1 MRTLITII
9 AIACSMQLQAQN
21 DSIANDSV
29 TWEKQLDGVT
39 VVHQKKLVK
48 METDKMTYKVSQDE
62 DAKTATVLDMLRKVP
77 MVTVD
82 GQDNISVNGSSAFQV
97 YVDGKPNP
105 MMTANA
111 SVIFKAMPA
120 TAVKDIEVVTNPGAR
135 FDAEGAGGVLNII
148 MNRQNGMAA
157 SLDGYNGSLRATAGN
172 NSVGAGAFISGQK
185 GKFSY
190 SANANYNHMHP
201 KNTEMESMR
210 TTDDGG
216 TMATLTSS
224 KTKIPFTMGSLSLGY
239 EIDSVSS
246 INASA
251 SLTSFQMTNNGRS
264 TVSMFGGPYGQ
275 GFGYDYDM
283 KMKNRKTAFTGSLDY
298 QRFLNKER
306 TSQFAITYVLSLSP
320 TKNETTN
327 IFNSNPLATIDLTDQ
342 RSDSREN
349 TTEHILQADYTTPL
363 SAQSK
368 LSTGVKLTARKATT
382 DADHYLGGVYSEGAS
397 MEYSHSNNILATYAE
412 YEQTIGKFT
421 AKGGL
426 RYEHTWQEVKY
437 EMGNGANFSTDYG
450 NLVPSASLSYPLSMT
465 SNIGLTYNMRITRPG
480 ISFLNP
486 YVDTTT
492 PTAHTYGN
500 PDLSTE
506 KSNNI
511 GLVFNF
517 YTPKLMLSAKL
528 NQNFHNDGIEQYSF
542 YKDGILNTTYGNIVE
557 RSETGG
563 TLFANWLLHKN
574 TRLFLNGGLTYNH
587 ISSDQIDAKNHGWQA
602 NIMAGLQ
609 QTLPLDFKLGAYLI
623 TSTKSYTLQGWNSG
637 FNMLIANI
645 SKTFFDDK
653 LSIGLTA
660 NTGLGHGGKITI
672 ESHTKGADFT
682 NTSKISVPMK
692 SIALNVTFNFGNTKR
707 QTKQHVSRVQSDFI
721 EQQSKGEM
729 LNDMGNTPQ

>member
-9 AIACSMQLQAQN
+9 AIACSLQLQAQN
-21 DSIANDSV
+21 DSIAADSV

-48 METDKMTYKVSQDE
+48 METDKMTYKVSLDE

-111 SVIFKAMPA
+111 SVIFKSMPA

-135 FDAEGAGGVLNII
+135 YDAEGAGGVLNII

-157 SLDGYNGSLRATAGN
+157 SLDGYNGSLRAVAGTN
-172 NSVGAGAFISGQK
+172 ALGAGAFLSGQK
-185 GKFSY
+185 GKLSY

-201 KNTEMESMR
+201 KTTEVVSTR
-210 TTDDGG
+210 TANDGS
-216 TMATLTSS
+216 TMASTTSS
-224 KTKIPFTMGSLSLGY
+224 KTKIPFTMGSISIGY
-239 EIDSVSS
+239 EIDSVSN

-251 SLTSFQMTNNGRS
+251 SLTSFEMSNKGNS
-264 TVSMFGGPYGQ
+264 TVGMYGGLYGQ
-275 GFGYDYDM
+275 GFNYGYDMD
-283 KMKNRKTAFTGSLDY
+283 MKNRKTAFTGSLDY
-298 QRFLNKER
+298 QRFLNKDR

-327 IFNSNPLATIDLTDQ
+327 IFDSNPLATIDLTNQ

-349 TTEHILQADYTTPL
+349 TTEHILQADYTTPI
-363 SAQSK
+363 SEKSK
-368 LSTGVKLTARKATT
+368 FNTGLKLTARKATT
-382 DADHYLGGVYSEGAS
+382 DADHYLGGVYSDDAS
-397 MEYSHSNNILATYAE
+397 MEYSHTNNIAAAYAE
-412 YEQTIGKFT
+412 YEQGIGKFT

-492 PTAHTYGN
+492 PTARTYGN

-528 NQNFHNDGIEQYSF
+528 NQNFYDDGIEQYSF
-542 YKDGILNTTYGNIVE
+542 YQDGILNTTYGNIMKK
-557 RSETGG
+557 SETGG
-563 TLFANWLLHKN
+563 TVFANWLLHKD
-574 TRLFLNGGLTYNH
+574 TRLFINGGLTYAH
-587 ISSDQIDAKNHGWQA
+587 ITSDQLDAKNHGWQA
-602 NIMAGLQ
+602 NVMAGVQ
-609 QTLPLDFKLGAYLI
+609 QTLPLNLKLSAYLI
-623 TSTKSYTLQGWNSG
+623 ASSKTHTLQGWNSG

-645 SKTFFDDK
+645 SKSFLDDR
-653 LSIGLTA
+653 LSVGITA

-672 ESHTKGADFT
+672 DSYSKGADFT
-682 NTSKISVPMK
+682 NLSNISVPMQNI
-692 SIALNVTFNFGNTKR
+692 SLNVTFNFGNTKR
-707 QTKQHVSRVQSDFI
+707 QAKQHVSRVQSDFI

-729 LNDMGNTPQ
+729 LNDMGTTPQ